1 MKLEISVLGTI
12 IVILWG
18 LWGFLY
24 KYGVDKLGL
33 FRALFVTNVVYMLTN
48 LAILAY
54 LYYRGISFPVSQPAA
69 MLTLGTMV
77 GVTASLLFM
86 LALER
91 YPGSIVIPLT
101 ALYPAVS
108 AILAVLVL
116 GEKIKAVNAAGIALA
131 IVAGYLLTR

>member
-1 MKLEISVLGTI
+1 MKLEISVLGLV
-12 IVILWG
+12 IVVLWG

-24 KYGVDKLGL
+24 KYGVDRLGL

-54 LYYRGISFPVSQPAA
+54 LYYRGISFPPSQPAA
-69 MLTLGTMV
+69 MLTLGTVV

-108 AILAVLVL
+108 AVLAVVVL
-116 GEKIKAVNAAGIALA
+116 GERIKPVNAAGIALA

>member
-1 MKLEISVLGTI
+1 MKLEISVLGVI

-24 KYGVDKLGL
+24 KYGIDKLGL
-33 FRALFVTNVVYMLTN
+33 FRALFVTNVMYMLSN
-48 LAILAY
+48 IVILAY
-54 LYYRGISFPVSQPAA
+54 LYYKGIKFSFSQPAA
-69 MLTLGTMV
+69 LLMLGTIV
-77 GVTASLLFM
+77 GVSASLLFM

-108 AILAVLVL
+108 AVLAVFIL